1 MTNPRKKDRVQ
12 GRRREKNVSVSG
24 VQGRLK
30 TDDTEPANRA
40 SLLLTSTALPVTYVT
55 SHGDVGAPLVRLTP
69 PRRGPTLAP
78 LSARGA
84 PAGPK
89 SGIRGVTLPGR
100 GERLPGTA
108 ALKVTRRRGRGGRP
122 QDGLRALGGD
132 SRPDPAPR
140 LTPRNPLTFT
150 ISLGG
155 RGAPTCEGAPRTPR
169 QLRSRIRADRGTPT
183 CQDPRRDAPTSAFRP
198 ASPAGDLPR
207 RPRREQAAAATHLAR
222 QQEPFSEGERKGRL
236 REGRGKGTVST
247 AANAENRDSAG
258 AQAAR
263 RTPGATRRFGG
274 TSRMKRPWSHNLG
287 VHQPGLPT
295 HAALARQQPSGRPRP
310 RRTRLLGSAEPHTGR
325 AALSTGSSAGLTP
338 PSATAAAG
346 RVQPPLGARQS
357 DLHEAGPA
365 APGEWTAEHEGAAR
379 SFRQGPR
386 LHRVAR
392 KIAGGAGEGELSPV
406 PVRRSL
412 LSTPS
417 RLQLHAGG
425 TAAATAAAAA
435 AEASAAAAAA
445 ALARRGHV
453 TRPAGSLGAGR
464 RARGRKRGSNG
475 DWEPSDAERAFKGRT
490 RRARSRLASAYAAT
504 RACRAVAKGCEGRGT
519 RASAHPSR
527 SSFARRLGRPLPPPP
542 PVRLFPP
549 AAASDWLRGSDV
561 RVSMTYR
568 GRGAEGE
575 EGVDRARRAVTPSVT
590 AAVSAR
596 VAASP
601 AAPDAESDDCRRRTP
616 APSPG
621 AEPEPPPASAPS
633 SPGARRA
640 GASSLGVHR
649 LRLAPASADP

>member
-1 MTNPRKKDRVQ
+1 MAAKGAWLLSSKPRKGKIMPAEARIEPSAD
-12 GRRREKNVSVSG
+12 
-24 VQGRLK
+24 LK
-30 TDDTEPANRA
+30 TPSEP
-40 SLLLTSTALPVTYVT
+40 LALP
-55 SHGDVGAPLVRLTP
+55 SAPGTAAPHRVRALPALRVLQKT
-69 PRRGPTLAP
+69 
-78 LSARGA
+78 A
-84 PAGPK
+84 PAGGQRRPR
-89 SGIRGVTLPGR
+89 SPPAERQRGRSRGFRGVTLPGR

-108 ALKVTRRRGRGGRP
+108 ALKVTRRRGPWAGTPGRTPRHGSRRETRSPLRSLWAGAVLPPAKGPPARPANFAPESAQSAEHPLVRTPAATPRPPRGGRHSPRPAAGTIFRGGKEGEAARGSGEGDGEDGGQRREPGLGRCAGGSQDSGRHAEVRLHLEDEAAVEP
-122 QDGLRALGGD
+122 QAR
-132 SRPDPAPR
+132 RPPA
-140 LTPRNPLTFT
+140 
-150 ISLGG
+150 
-155 RGAPTCEGAPRTPR
+155 GAPY
-169 QLRSRIRADRGTPT
+169 SRCTA
-183 CQDPRRDAPTSAFRP
+183 RRRRRRRRRRRP
-198 ASPAGDLPR
+198 ARPPPR
-207 RPRREQAAAATHLAR
+207 
-222 QQEPFSEGERKGRL
+222 
-236 REGRGKGTVST
+236 
-247 AANAENRDSAG
+247 
-258 AQAAR
+258 
-263 RTPGATRRFGG
+263 
-274 TSRMKRPWSHNLG
+274 
-287 VHQPGLPT
+287 
-295 HAALARQQPSGRPRP
+295 ARQQPSGRPRP

-357 DLHEAGPA
+357 ALHEAGPA

-435 AEASAAAAAA
+435 AAKASAAAAAAAA

-475 DWEPSDAERAFKGRT
+475 DWEPGDAERAFKGRT
-490 RRARSRLASAYAAT
+490 RRARSRQASAYAAT

-519 RASAHPSR
+519 RASARPSR

-549 AAASDWLRGSDV
+549 AAAGDWLRGSDV

-575 EGVDRARRAVTPSVT
+575 EGVDRARRAVTSSGT

-640 GASSLGVHR
+640 GASSPGVHR
-649 LRLAPASADP
+649 LRLTPASADP